1 MTRISSCKSNP
12 GRRMNR
18 KQGTIVSD
26 KLPGRFPD
34 SVEYRASGRT
44 SARKKIAGSTADS
57 QVNFCFGRILS
68 F

>member
-18 KQGTIVSD
+18 KQGVIVSD

-34 SVEYRASGRT
+34 SEEYKTCGRT
-44 SARKKIAGSTADS
+44 SVRKKSAESTPEP

>member
-1 MTRISSCKSNP
+1 MTRISSCKSNQ

-18 KQGTIVSD
+18 KQGIIACD

-34 SVEYRASGRT
+34 SVEYKSCNRI
-44 SARKKIAGSTADS
+44 SARRKSADS
-57 QVNFCFGRILS
+57 TTDTPVNFCFGRVLS